1 MVVVDV
7 VALEAT
13 HDRSKPYAA
22 EIAAW
27 IAEGGKPGSNRPVE
41 IATTELGP
49 LYRLALDQNIKPPRN
64 AGEIGI
70 TQWLTDELRHI
81 GGPALVVYE
90 NGKIPNMLAREGIA
104 EPVALATTRNLL
116 ELAER
121 EELISSAETLWTRI
135 LHVAP
140 TANPASVLTYIN
152 PAKSMTELASV
163 HPAIC
168 RYSAGEI
175 SAANAADSLGG
186 GATVADVF
194 VMTRLA
200 GLALPRPPRE
210 QEQAE
215 LAHAIRVLEAQ

>member
-1 MVVVDV
+1 MLRPPEAPPRIRPTVILPDTSPLVHLAAVDALDILTGFGRVVVVDV

-49 LYRLALDQNIKPPRN
+49 LYKLALDQNIKPPRN

-90 NGKIPNMLAREGIA
+90 NGKIPNMLAREGVA
-104 EPVALATTRNLL
+104 ETVALATTRNLL

-121 EELISSAETLWTRI
+121 EGHISSAEMLWAR
-135 LHVAP
+135 LSEAAP
-140 TANPASVLTYIN
+140 TANPASVLTYIS
-152 PAKSMTELASV
+152 PVK
-163 HPAIC
+163 P
-168 RYSAGEI
+168 
-175 SAANAADSLGG
+175 
-186 GATVADVF
+186 
-194 VMTRLA
+194 
-200 GLALPRPPRE
+200 
-210 QEQAE
+210 
-215 LAHAIRVLEAQ
+215 